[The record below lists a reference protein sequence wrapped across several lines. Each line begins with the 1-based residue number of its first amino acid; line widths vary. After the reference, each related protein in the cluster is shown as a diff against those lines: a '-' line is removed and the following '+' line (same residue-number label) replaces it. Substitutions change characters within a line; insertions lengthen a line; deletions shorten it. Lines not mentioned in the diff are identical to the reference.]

1 MFSRLTLHRYKTKLI
16 FHFIL
21 TLEKTMEELNKQL
34 DFIIELDKL
43 KGIYRQALVKSD
55 NNRFENSAEHS
66 WHISLTAQILHEYAV
81 EKVNISRVMSMLLI
95 HDIVEIDTGDVFAF
109 SDKDVLA
116 EQENKEADA
125 ANRIF
130 GLLPEQQLLNYKQ
143 LWFEFESAKTIDAR
157 FAKAMD
163 RILPL
168 LQNMR
173 NEGGSWV
180 KHNVNKSQVI
190 KRNEYL
196 EGLAPQLWLYVCE
209 QIDHAVKQGW
219 LSDC

>member
-1 MFSRLTLHRYKTKLI
+1 
-16 FHFIL
+16 
-21 TLEKTMEELNKQL
+21 MEDLNKQL

-43 KGIYRQALVKSD
+43 KAIYRQALLKSD

-81 EKVNISRVMSMLLI
+81 EQVNITRVMSMLLI
-95 HDIVEIDTGDVFAF
+95 HDIVEIDAGDMFAF
-109 SDKDVLA
+109 SDKKDLA
-116 EQENKEADA
+116 EQEAKEAAA

-130 GLLPEQQLLNYKQ
+130 GLLPEKQFLNFKK
-143 LWFEFESAKTIDAR
+143 LWFEFEKAETVDAR
-157 FAKAMD
+157 FAKAID

-180 KHNVNKSQVI
+180 KHGVKKSQVI
-190 KRNEYL
+190 KRNKYL

-209 QIDHAVKQGW
+209 QIDLAVEKDW
-219 LSDC
+219 LINS

>member
-1 MFSRLTLHRYKTKLI
+1 M
-16 FHFIL
+16 
-21 TLEKTMEELNKQL
+21 EKLNKQL

-43 KGIYRQALVKSD
+43 KSIYRQALVKSD
-55 NNRFENSAEHS
+55 KNRFENSAEHS

-95 HDIVEIDTGDVFAF
+95 HDIVEIDAGDMFAF
-109 SDKDVLA
+109 SDESSHV
-116 EQENKEADA
+116 EQEEKEASA
-125 ANRIF
+125 ASRIF
-130 GLLPEQQLLNYKQ
+130 GLLPEKQ
-143 LWFEFESAKTIDAR
+143 FLSFKELWFEFEKAETIDAR
-157 FAKAMD
+157 FAKAID

-180 KHNVNKSQVI
+180 RHNVKKSQVI

-196 EGLAPQLWLYVCE
+196 DKLAPQLWLYVCE
-209 QIDHAVKQGW
+209 QIDHAVEQGW
-219 LSDC
+219 LSDS

>member
-1 MFSRLTLHRYKTKLI
+1 
-16 FHFIL
+16 
-21 TLEKTMEELNKQL
+21 MEELNKQL

-66 WHISLTAQILHEYAV
+66 WHISLTAQILHEYAI

-95 HDIVEIDTGDVFAF
+95 HDIVEIDAGDMFAF
-109 SDKDVLA
+109 SDKEALA
-116 EQENKEADA
+116 GQEAKEADA
-125 ANRIF
+125 ARRIF
-130 GLLPEQQLLNYKQ
+130 GLLPEQQFLSFKQ
-143 LWFEFESAKTIDAR
+143 LWFEFENAETIDAK

-173 NEGGSWV
+173 NEGGSWARNNV
-180 KHNVNKSQVI
+180 KKSQVI
-190 KRNEYL
+190 KRNKYL
-196 EGLAPQLWLYVCE
+196 EGLAPQLWLYVRE
-209 QIDHAVKQGW
+209 QIDLAVDKGW
-219 LSDC
+219 LSDS